1 MLASTS
7 ANTSLTGPQPH
18 PTVAGTARDGS
29 ANAYRRM
36 IDCDASP
43 DPGLTLGIATSQRD
57 LEACFAL
64 LHDAYVDSG
73 FMKPHPSGLRVTPY
87 HALPTTTTLCA
98 RLDGTVVGTLSII
111 REGVFGF
118 PLQTA
123 FNLAAVRA
131 LPGRIAEISALAIH
145 PAHRTGKVLFPLLK
159 FMYEYCIDYFDTRH
173 LVIAVNPKHVGMY
186 ESLLLFRRLQE
197 EPIENYDFV
206 DGAPAVGATLDLDR
220 APSIYRQV
228 YGDLPPRRN
237 LYDYF
242 TRVKLP
248 NIQFPERRYH
258 VTVDPVMSPSLLDH
272 FFSRRTQVFLGLD
285 ARRRQLLRSVYPE
298 ASYAEVLPKP
308 DDPAALS
315 PVRRYRRYSLR
326 CPGTLRVRSGPDDPT
341 PTPLVVLD
349 ASRHGFL
356 ARTGTQL
363 SGPQVRGCVRLQLGF
378 GSYATEEVT
387 LVRRFDHGGQPYA
400 GFSIS
405 RPSQAWE
412 EFISEIEARDQGVAE
427 TSGRTTHCQPP

>member
-1 MLASTS
+1 
-7 ANTSLTGPQPH
+7 
-18 PTVAGTARDGS
+18 
-29 ANAYRRM
+29 M

-43 DPGLTLGIATSQRD
+43 DPGLTLGIATSQND

-73 FMKPHPSGLRVTPY
+73 FMKAHPSGLRVTPY

-98 RLDGTVVGTLSII
+98 RRHGTVVGTLSII

-159 FMYEYCIDYFDTRH
+159 FMYEYCTDYFDTRH

-186 ESLLLFRRLQE
+186 ESLLLFKRLQE
-197 EPIENYDFV
+197 APIENYDFV
-206 DGAPAVGATLDLDR
+206 DGAPAVGATLDLDV
-220 APSIYRQV
+220 APSLYRLV
-228 YGDLPPRRN
+228 YGNQPPRRN

-248 NIQFPERRYH
+248 NIQFPQRRYH
-258 VTVDPVMSPSLLDH
+258 VTVDPVMSPGLLDH
-272 FFSRRTQVFLGLD
+272 FFNRRTRVFDGLD
-285 ARRRQLLRSVYPE
+285 ARRRELLHSVYPE
-298 ASYAEVLPKP
+298 ASYAAVLPESG
-308 DDPAALS
+308 DAGAHGS
-315 PVRRYRRYSLR
+315 VRRYRRYSLR
-326 CPGTLRVRSGPDDPT
+326 CPGTLLRTPGDPDRT
-341 PTPLVVLD
+341 PMPLVVLD

-356 ARTGTQL
+356 ARTGSRL
-363 SGPQVRGCVRLQLGF
+363 SGRVRGCAFLQLGF
-378 GSYATEEVT
+378 GSHATEEVT
-387 LVRRFDHGGQPYA
+387 VVRHFDHDGQAYA
-400 GFSIS
+400 GFSIP
-405 RPSQAWE
+405 RPSRAWR
-412 EFISEIEARDQGVAE
+412 EFISEME
-427 TSGRTTHCQPP
+427 TLGAP